1 MPELPEVEVTRRR
14 IAPLLCGRE
23 IEAVTAAPASGFF
36 LTPPATLRRRLVGRR
51 VLALARRGKYLV
63 GELDDGSRLLL
74 HLGMTG
80 QLLAASAASPRL
92 HRVQDRHAPAGAP
105 TPAGDGEHVHLRL
118 RFRDGGEEVRFRDP
132 RRFGRVQW
140 LPAGA
145 ASPRLARL
153 GVDALDA
160 TPEQLRA
167 ALARRRAPIK
177 ALLLDQSLLAG
188 VGNIYADEALFRAG
202 IHPLRRAGAL
212 TREQCDVLAGT
223 VRDALEAGL
232 AAGGATI
239 DDFRHPDGVRG
250 TFQDDFLVHRR
261 EGEDCPRCG
270 GEIVKFVVAGRGTY
284 VCERCQPRPRGV
296 RRPARAPRGA
306 RSGRP

>member
-1 MPELPEVEVTRRR
+1 VPELPEVEVTRRR

-23 IEAVTAAPASGFF
+23 IEAVTAAPTSGFF

-92 HRVQDRHAPAGAP
+92 HRVQDRHSPAGAP

-145 ASPRLARL
+145 GSPRLARL

-188 VGNIYADEALFRAG
+188 VGNIYADEALFAAGLRPLRPGAGLSRRAITTLLGGLQRILRASIAHGGTSISDFVAPDGSDGAFVSELRVYGRAG
-202 IHPLRRAGAL
+202 LPCFACGAAIQRLVIAG
-212 TREQCDVLAGT
+212 RSSH
-223 VRDALEAGL
+223 
-232 AAGGATI
+232 
-239 DDFRHPDGVRG
+239 F
-250 TFQDDFLVHRR
+250 
-261 EGEDCPRCG
+261 CPRCQ
-270 GEIVKFVVAGRGTY
+270 R
-284 VCERCQPRPRGV
+284 
-296 RRPARAPRGA
+296 
-306 RSGRP
+306 